1 MLAGLRVMV
10 EFLTTPAARVVLSL
24 TAMAILIA
32 IGYYVVR
39 KFRDSMESEEPTA
52 NDWLTEFRRLHQ
64 AGKMSE
70 LEFRWVKKTLGEK
83 LQQETRDSSSD
94 G

>member
-1 MLAGLRVMV
+1 MS

-24 TAMAILIA
+24 TAIAILVA
-32 IGYYVVR
+32 IGYYIVR

-52 NDWLTEFRRLHQ
+52 NDWLAEFRRLHQ